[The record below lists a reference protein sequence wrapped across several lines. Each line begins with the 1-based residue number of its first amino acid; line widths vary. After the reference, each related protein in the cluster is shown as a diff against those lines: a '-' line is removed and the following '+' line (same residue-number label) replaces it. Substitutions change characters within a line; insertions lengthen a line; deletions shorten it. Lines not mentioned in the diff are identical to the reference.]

1 MPTIDQ
7 LITRERDRQTHSIN
21 LIASENYVSDYV
33 LRMLGT
39 VFTNKYAEGYPGKR
53 WYGGCEF
60 TDQVEQHAIDL
71 AKELFKAE
79 HANVQPHSGT
89 QANLAAYLAIIKPG
103 DKVLA
108 FRLEHGGHLSHGAPF
123 NASGKYYKFVH
134 YGVRKED
141 GLIDEAEYLRLLK
154 ENPDTKL
161 VVTGASS
168 YPRAINFAKLAGIA
182 REHGAMFMA
191 DIAHISGLV
200 AAGEHESP
208 VPVADVVTMSTH
220 KTIRGPRG
228 GMILC
233 SAKHASKIDRAVF
246 PGCQGGPLVHV
257 VAGKAAM
264 LEEATAPGFKT
275 YIRQVIANA
284 KAMARAFT
292 EVNAQRYRVLTG
304 GTDNHMV
311 MVDVT
316 GTGKNGLEIEKLLG
330 EQNLYVNKNFIP
342 YDPRPNTETSGIRV
356 GSPMITTLGAVEAD
370 MARVVQLIDK
380 AVSGENVSKQ
390 VQAMME
396 ELTARKRAG

>member
-1 MPTIDQ
+1 MQTIDQ
-7 LITRERDRQTHSIN
+7 LISSERQRQTHSVN
-21 LIASENYVSDYV
+21 LIASENYVSEYV

-60 TDQVEQHAIDL
+60 TDVIEQHAIDL
-71 AKELFKAE
+71 AKALFKAE

-89 QANLAAYLAIIKPG
+89 QANLAAYLGIIKPG

-123 NASGKYYKFVH
+123 NASGKYYKFIH

-141 GLIDEAEYLRLLK
+141 GLIDEAEYARLLK
-154 ENPDTKL
+154 ENPDIKL

-168 YPRAINFAKLAGIA
+168 YPRAIPFARMAALA
-182 REHGAMFMA
+182 REHGALFMA

-208 VPVADVVTMSTH
+208 VPVSDVVTMSTH

-228 GMILC
+228 GLIL
-233 SAKHASKIDRAVF
+233 SKSSLASKIDRAVF

-257 VAGKAAM
+257 IAGKAAM
-264 LEEATAPGFKT
+264 LEEATRPDFKKYT
-275 YIRQVIANA
+275 KQVIANA
-284 KAMARAFT
+284 KAMAAAFT
-292 EVNAQRYRVLTG
+292 AINAKRYRVLTG

-316 GTGKNGLEIEKLLG
+316 GTGKNGLEVEKLLG
-330 EQNLYVNKNFIP
+330 EQHLYVNKNFIP

-356 GSPMITTLGAVEAD
+356 GAPMITTLGAVEAD
-370 MARVVQLIDK
+370 MRKVVELIDK
-380 AVSGENVSKQ
+380 ALSGENVSQQ
-390 VQAMME
+390 VQAMMQD
-396 ELTARKRAG
+396 LTSRKQAG